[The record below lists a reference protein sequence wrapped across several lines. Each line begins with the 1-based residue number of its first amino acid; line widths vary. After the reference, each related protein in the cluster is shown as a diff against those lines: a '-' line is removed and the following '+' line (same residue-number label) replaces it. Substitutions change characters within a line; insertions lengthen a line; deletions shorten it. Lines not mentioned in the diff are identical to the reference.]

1 MLKGKVMANSAL
13 DAIRTKVRRLTRS
26 PSPAQL
32 ADAEI
37 DQYINTFVQY
47 DFPENL
53 RTFTLRTTF
62 TFFCQPFIDVYET
75 STNPADQFFNWKNI
89 YTTIHEP
96 IFIAGNRAFFS
107 QDRDQF
113 FAIYPLTNF
122 INQQATGNGVQTLFN
137 GVLNSFNGG
146 PANVTPILRNQVLF
160 DSIDANGVGMQVHD
174 DGLGNLIGD
183 GNGNINYLTGV
194 FTVNWNT
201 PPGPGIP
208 VNTQTVPYQPQRPLS
223 LLFYDSKITLR
234 PVPDQPYRVDM
245 EVYKRPVE
253 LLNANQSPDL
263 EEWWQ
268 YIAYGAAKKIFEDR
282 MDLQSVQMILPEYK
296 NQENLVIRRTV
307 VQQTGTRS
315 ATIYTEQTQL
325 GSFGTGGLF
334 GPG

>member
-1 MLKGKVMANSAL
+1 MANSSL

-32 ADAEI
+32 SDAQI
-37 DQYINTFVQY
+37 DEYINTFVQY
-47 DFPENL
+47 DFPEHL
-53 RTFTLRTTF
+53 RTFTLRSTF

-75 STNPADQFFNWKNI
+75 SANPNDQFFNWKNI

-122 INQQATGNGVQTLFN
+122 LSQQAVGDGVTTIFN
-137 GVLNSFNGG
+137 GVLNTFNGG
-146 PANVTPILRNQVLF
+146 AGTATPVLRNQVMF

-194 FTVNWNT
+194 FNLNWNT
-201 PPGPGIP
+201 PPGVAIP
-208 VNTQTVPYQPQRPLS
+208 INSQTVPYQPTKPLS

-234 PVPDQPYRVDM
+234 PVPDQSYRIDM
-245 EVYKRPVE
+245 EVYVRPTE
-253 LLNANQSPDL
+253 LLNANQSPQL

-268 YIAYGAAKKIFEDR
+268 YIAYGATKKVFEDR

-296 NQENLVIRRTV
+296 EQENLVLRRTI

-325 GSFGTGGLF
+325 GTFGTGGLF